1 MADHAPSSQPVLQG
15 LAAHEAT
22 YKGFLNFSAAGSI
35 ICLYVLVALVSFR
48 FISNPLNVAVGF
60 ATIILG
66 ILTSLIAL
74 RTGGKWLV
82 AVVPLVLLGLFVAGN
97 VQMS

>member
-1 MADHAPSSQPVLQG
+1 MADHAPSSQPVLHG
-15 LAAHEAT
+15 LAAHQAT
-22 YKGFLNFSAAGSI
+22 YKGFLNFSAAGSL

-48 FISNPLNVAVGF
+48 FINNPLNVAVGF
-60 ATIILG
+60 GTIIIG
-66 ILTSLIAL
+66 ILTTLIAL
-74 RTGGKWLV
+74 RLGGKWLV